1 MAPMRT
7 AALALGILALAGAAP
22 AAHMSDVL
30 NVAGSIVGPGAP
42 TVLICGKP
50 ALRVG
55 DATLEAMPVGPT
67 VTQMPGTIVTG
78 SQTVLIAGKPAARA
92 GDKTSL
98 GHTLIG
104 GCPTVIVGP

>member
-7 AALALGILALAGAAP
+7 MVLALGILALAGAAP
-22 AAHMSDVL
+22 AARMGDVL
-30 NVAGSIVGPGAP
+30 NVPGSIVGPGAP

-50 ALRVG
+50 AVRAG
-55 DATLEAMPVGPT
+55 DATLEAMAAGPA
-67 VTQMPGTIVTG
+67 VAQVPGTIVTG
-78 SQTVLIAGKPAARA
+78 SSTVLIAGKPAARA

-98 GHTLIG
+98 GHTLVG